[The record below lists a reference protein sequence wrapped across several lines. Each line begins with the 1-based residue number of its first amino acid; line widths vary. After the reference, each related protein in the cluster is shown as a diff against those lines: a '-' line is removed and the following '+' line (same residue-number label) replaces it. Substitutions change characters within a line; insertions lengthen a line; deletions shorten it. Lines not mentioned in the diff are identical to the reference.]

1 MDQNEFKPS
10 GYRQLENLRQEYAS
24 LPVPL
29 EARERILKGIALG
42 KRASHSKEFPPLPPQ
57 KGVIFMKLIKR
68 TGMTAAAA
76 MMAITILANIDPT
89 IANAMEQIPVIGPI
103 SKVVTF
109 RTYENN
115 TDNFEANVQI
125 PQVEAAPEAVNKP
138 IEQYADELIA
148 SYEKELAQSQGEGH
162 YSLDSSYK
170 VVTDNNK
177 YLCIRID
184 TTVVM
189 ASGAEYTKIF
199 TIDKST
205 GKVISLKDLFQNPS
219 EKLAAISS
227 NIKEQMADQMAKDD
241 SVSYFYNSDMPEDDF
256 KGLSG
261 EESFYFNQQG
271 LLVITF
277 DEYEV
282 APGYMGAVE
291 FTIPAD
297 VAGSL

>member
-42 KRASHSKEFPPLPPQ
+42 KSASHSKEFPPLPPQ

-125 PQVEAAPEAVNKP
+125 PQVEAAPEAVNKS

-205 GKVISLKDLFQNPS
+205 G
-219 EKLAAISS
+219 
-227 NIKEQMADQMAKDD
+227 
-241 SVSYFYNSDMPEDDF
+241 
-256 KGLSG
+256 
-261 EESFYFNQQG
+261 
-271 LLVITF
+271 
-277 DEYEV
+277 
-282 APGYMGAVE
+282 
-291 FTIPAD
+291 
-297 VAGSL
+297 